1 MIRERL
7 HVSSSYTSNHLHMP
21 VHCWFRFNGSCT
33 HWNECFEIL
42 YTFLPPDLFSVA
54 AGSNLKHMDCLTKE
68 RNMVVVFFS
77 EMEICPSIS
86 PHCCKCHLTQT
97 LKAIISQKLHTS
109 QFFLSFFFAV
119 SVQNPSKLSLRNS
132 YKAIEPWISE
142 MCFYQ
147 LDGLLCTFIL
157 TDSICNI
164 STTCVGAKFPFFSC
178 LNELLLLIDSSKC
191 ANCH

>member
-1 MIRERL
+1 M
-7 HVSSSYTSNHLHMP
+7 SSSYTSNSTT
-21 VHCWFRFNGSCT
+21 FT
-33 HWNECFEIL
+33 HQFTVGFVLTGAVLVEMNAFEIL

-68 RNMVVVFFS
+68 RNMFGFFFYFQ
-77 EMEICPSIS
+77 MEIGPSIS

-109 QFFLSFFFAV
+109 QFFSLFFFFAV

-157 TDSICNI
+157 TDSLCNI
-164 STTCVGAKFPFFSC
+164 STTCVGAKFPFFPAS
-178 LNELLLLIDSSKC
+178 NFYR
-191 ANCH
+191 